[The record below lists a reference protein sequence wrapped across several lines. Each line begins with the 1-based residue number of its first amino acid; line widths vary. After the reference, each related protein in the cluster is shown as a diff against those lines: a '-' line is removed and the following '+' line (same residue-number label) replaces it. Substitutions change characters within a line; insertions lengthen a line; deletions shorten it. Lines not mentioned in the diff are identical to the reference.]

1 MTQALLVP
9 RSLDPVKAEQV
20 TKAVERLRK
29 SASFRSVWKEVARTG
44 VLTHHRTLRTYLDL
58 LVRSGVLKVRTRDVR
73 SVYPQQIYFVKSK
86 RPKIWVGLGVLQK
99 HGLNWDVPETDVR
112 VIPTDFGG
120 LVRSTLFDQSLM
132 ASLEDC
138 LVDEV
143 YRDAKK
149 KTGTTYFVVAMI
161 FTRRL
166 DLPYLLKRADEKHVG
181 RAFRLLFKRILET
194 ASSNETEL
202 DASLFFAVRARF
214 LRITRQYVQSGFWKF
229 IEDEKG
235 IGADGVEIING
246 LDESDL
252 VLAAGKQ
259 LGASG

>member
-1 MTQALLVP
+1 MTQALSLP
-9 RSLDPVKAEQV
+9 RSLDPVKAEEV
-20 TKAVERLRK
+20 TKAVERLGKR
-29 SASFRSVWKEVARTG
+29 ASFRSVWKEVARTG

-58 LVRSGVLKVRTRDVR
+58 LVRSGMLRVRTRDVG
-73 SVYPQQIYFVKSK
+73 SVHPQQIYLVKSK
-86 RPKIWVGLGVLQK
+86 RPKIWVGLGILQK

-112 VIPTDFGG
+112 TIQTDFSG
-120 LVRSTLFDQSLM
+120 LVRSKLFDQSLM

-149 KTGTTYFVVAMI
+149 KTGATHFVVAMI
-161 FTRRL
+161 STRRL

-181 RAFRLLFKRILET
+181 KAFRLLFKRVLET

-202 DASLFFAVRARF
+202 DASLFLDVRARF
-214 LRITRQYVQSGFWKF
+214 LRITRQYVQSGSWKL

-235 IGADGVEIING
+235 IGADGVGIIDG
-246 LDESDL
+246 LNESDL

>member
-1 MTQALLVP
+1 VP
-9 RSLDPVKAEQV
+9 RGLDPVKAEEV
-20 TKAVERLRK
+20 TKAVERLGK
-29 SASFRSVWKEVARTG
+29 GASFRSVWREVAREG

-58 LVRSGVLKVRTRDVR
+58 LVRSGVLRVRTLDVG
-73 SVYPQQIYFVKSK
+73 SVHRQQIYLVRSK
-86 RPKIWVGLGVLQK
+86 RPKVWVGLSILQK

-112 VIPTDFGG
+112 VVPTDFGG

-149 KTGTTYFVVAMI
+149 RTGTTYFAVAMI
-161 FTRRL
+161 STRRL

-214 LRITRQYVQSGFWKF
+214 LRITRQYVQSGSWKF

-235 IGADGVEIING
+235 IGADGVGIING
-246 LDESDL
+246 LDESDF
-252 VLAAGKQ
+252 VLAAAKQ
-259 LGASG
+259 LGVSG

>member
-9 RSLDPVKAEQV
+9 RGLDAAKAEEV
-20 TKAVERLRK
+20 TRAVERLGK
-29 SASFRSVWKEVARTG
+29 SASFRSVWKEVARAG

-58 LVRSGVLKVRTRDVR
+58 LVRSGVLEVRTRDVR
-73 SVYPQQIYFVKSK
+73 SVYLQQIYFVKSK
-86 RPKIWVGLGVLQK
+86 RPKILVGLDILQK

-112 VIPTDFGG
+112 VIPTDFSG
-120 LVRSTLFDQSLM
+120 LVRSTLFDRSLM

-138 LVDEV
+138 LVTEV

-149 KTGTTYFVVAMI
+149 RTGTTHFVVAMI
-161 FTRRL
+161 STRRL
-166 DLPYLLKRADEKHVG
+166 DLPYLLKRADEMHVG
-181 RAFRLLFKRILET
+181 RAFRLLFKRMLET

-202 DASLFFAVRARF
+202 DASLFLAVRARF
-214 LRITRQYVQSGFWKF
+214 LRIARQYAQSGSWKL
-229 IEDEKG
+229 IEDKKG
-235 IGADGVEIING
+235 TGADGVGIING

-259 LGASG
+259 LGVTG